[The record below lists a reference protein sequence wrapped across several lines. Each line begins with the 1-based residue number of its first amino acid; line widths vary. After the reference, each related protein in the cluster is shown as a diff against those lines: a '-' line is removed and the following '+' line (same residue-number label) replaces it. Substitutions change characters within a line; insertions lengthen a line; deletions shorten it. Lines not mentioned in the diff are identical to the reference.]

1 MNNDR
6 KRKELEDALAVV
18 KEQIHDARAAMYD
31 IQAQI
36 RRLTAEP
43 PFEPFLG
50 IPNAM
55 REYGLDVVTIVDRD
69 KTRNGRLIDKQG
81 KSYDPC
87 EFFNLNDPLKVLQTI
102 HEFLGDQSP
111 FIDRVAVVRS
121 LRHIGTHERRHLI
134 PDMVKTLYDRI
145 LRGDFRRDNLHYGE
159 ETE

>member
-1 MNNDR
+1 MNSNR
-6 KRKELEDALAVV
+6 KRKELEDALAVT
-18 KEQIHDARAAMYD
+18 KKQIHDACATVRD
-31 IQAQI
+31 IQAQMMQ
-36 RRLTAEP
+36 LATEP

-50 IPNAM
+50 MPNTT
-55 REYGLDVVTIVDRD
+55 REHGLDVVMIVEKD

-81 KSYDPC
+81 RSYDPY

-111 FIDRVAVVRS
+111 FIDKGAVVRS
-121 LRHIGTHERRHLI
+121 LRHIGAHERRHLI
-134 PDMVKTLYDRI
+134 PDMVKTLRDRI